1 MGIALVPRIPLW
13 GLTELK
19 MEILAQVAPL
29 FVLGV
34 TWDRL
39 TTRAALTG
47 MLTGT
52 TVYAGL
58 LMGGYNEPWNVHAGV
73 VALIVNLAVCIIMSP
88 TDETGTHR
96 AVTAARAA

>member
-1 MGIALVPRIPLW
+1 MGITLLPRIPLW

-19 MEILAQVAPL
+19 MEILTQVAPL

-39 TTRAALTG
+39 ATHAALTG

-58 LMGGYNEPWNVHAGV
+58 LMGGYNELWNVHAEV
-73 VALIVNLAVCIIMSP
+73 VALIVNLADCIIMSP

>member
-19 MEILAQVAPL
+19 REILAQVAL

-58 LMGGYNEPWNVHAGV
+58 LMGGYNELWNIHAEV

>member
-1 MGIALVPRIPLW
+1 
-13 GLTELK
+13 

-34 TWDRL
+34 SWDRL

-47 MLTGT
+47 MATGT

-58 LMGGYNEPWNVHAGV
+58 LASDHSQLWNVHAGV
-73 VALIVNLAVCIIMSP
+73 IALLVNVLMCVVVS
-88 TDETGTHR
+88 TTGHTPMGPDANNMGHTVR
-96 AVTAARAA
+96 NRR

>member
-47 MLTGT
+47 MLIGT

-58 LMGGYNEPWNVHAGV
+58 LMGGYNELVTEHPVDREREAED
-73 VALIVNLAVCIIMSP
+73 A
-88 TDETGTHR
+88 TGP
-96 AVTAARAA
+96 